1 MGKSLRVCGIF
12 AAVLFPVLL
21 QGQLICNPP
30 SICSCENEKV
40 SPNLT
45 IERPVK
51 LTGLLVDPSG
61 APIQFNRTTVQ
72 VRKPGNHEVLFSA
85 VLDRQG
91 RFDLGTVPAGR
102 FRLIAFWTQPEKVS
116 RLPLFDQPKPVS
128 CSSANK
134 CELKI
139 VLALHG
145 TDQGFEF
152 CPPK

>member
-1 MGKSLRVCGIF
+1 MGRSVRICGIF
-12 AAVLFPVLL
+12 AAVLFPAVL

-40 SPNLT
+40 LPNLT

-51 LTGLLVDPSG
+51 LTGSMIDPSG
-61 APIQFNRTTVQ
+61 APIQFHKTMIQ
-72 VRKPGNHEVLFSA
+72 VRNPGNNEVLFSA
-85 VLDRQG
+85 VLDEQG
-91 RFDLGTVPAGR
+91 RFDLGTIPVGS
-102 FRLIAFWTQPEKVS
+102 FRLIAFWVQGEKAR

-128 CSSANK
+128 CSSENE

-145 TDQGFEF
+145 TDQQFEF